1 MQLVSNKY
9 ILNAFFLSCLILP
22 SCMEE
27 DKFLEIREPEIIET
41 ENDDYLEQNQW
52 IYTVMKEY
60 YLWNYRLKDSLQ
72 YNYSLEPSVFFE
84 SMRVEGDRFSYW
96 EVNDDY
102 VITKGVN
109 LNETVRLDS
118 IYTVGDRSVGYF
130 YYTEFATEADVT
142 DIILKF
148 QDVDEV
154 IVDVRDN
161 PGGLIYTCRYLSSL
175 LIPEEAA
182 NKVFCSYEY
191 NPTISARNKLET
203 GDERKY
209 DYFLDTPRVEA
220 RRLNLDRV
228 YFLTGK
234 WSASCSE
241 LIINCLRPYMQV
253 VTIGETT
260 VGKDVGM
267 RTQSSR
273 RCKYVLHPITFRTYN
288 SYDEPV
294 PTTGIVPD
302 IYVEDTNPELLGS
315 TEEPLLGR
323 ALQEI
328 INN

>member
-1 MQLVSNKY
+1 MRSHIPCLPTVFC
-9 ILNAFFLSCLILP
+9 LCFLILP

-27 DKFLEIREPEIIET
+27 DKFLEIREPEIVEVV
-41 ENDDYLEQNQW
+41 NDEYVEQNQW
-52 IYTVMKEY
+52 IYTVMKVY
-60 YLWNYRLKDSLQ
+60 YLWNNQLKDSLQ
-72 YNYSLEPSVFFE
+72 YNYSQEPKSFFY
-84 SMRVEGDRFSYW
+84 SMLVAEDRFSYC

-102 VITKGVN
+102 VTTKGIN

-161 PGGLIYTCRYLSSL
+161 PGGYVRTCRYLSSL

-182 NKVFCSYEY
+182 GKLFCSYEY
-191 NPTISARNKLET
+191 NQTISARNRQET
-203 GDERKY
+203 GDERTY
-209 DYFLDTPRVEA
+209 DYFFDTRLVRE

-228 YFLTGK
+228 YFLTSK

-241 LIINCLRPYMQV
+241 LIISCLKPYMQV
-253 VTIGETT
+253 ITIGETS

-288 SYDEPV
+288 AYDEPV
-294 PTTGIVPD
+294 PTTGLVPD
-302 IYVEDTNPELLGS
+302 IYVENTNPELLGS